1 MVTQTR
7 QGPYTY
13 ADYLE
18 TPDDVRYELIEG
30 NLIMAPSPIPRH
42 QLISVYFVMFL
53 APFVRNNELGWIF
66 SAPIDVH
73 LSDTNLLQPDILFVS
88 NERARIIGETNIQGA
103 PDLVIEI
110 ALRRTQDDDRT
121 RKRDLYERFSVLEYW
136 MADPVEETVEQLR
149 LENGNFVTV
158 SHYTRADSIITP
170 LLPGLVIHLDE
181 IFTQP

>member
-30 NLIMAPSPIPRH
+30 ELIMAPAPIPRH
-42 QLISVYFVMFL
+42 QLILGYFVMFL

-66 SAPIDVH
+66 PAPIDVH

-88 NERARIIGETNIQGA
+88 NERERIIGETNIQGA

-110 ALRRTQDDDRT
+110 ASTRTQEHDRT
-121 RKRDLYERFSVLEYW
+121 VKRVLYERFGVLEYW
-136 MADPVEETVEQLR
+136 MVDHVEEAVEVLR
-149 LENGNFVTV
+149 LENGKFVSVGVYGRMDTL
-158 SHYTRADSIITP
+158 TTP
-170 LLPGLVIHLDE
+170 LLPGLVIDLNE
-181 IFTQP
+181 IFN